1 MEVFDI
7 LTLFIFVL
15 SIVFILNRLMIII
28 REISNENPNKIIYG
42 QFDKISNYFFISYL
56 ITYILTKFL

>member
-1 MEVFDI
+1 MEIFDI

-15 SIVFILNRLMIII
+15 SIVFILNRLTIII
-28 REISNENPNKIIYG
+28 REISNENPNKIIYD